1 MYPGIIIK
9 QKRQELG
16 MTLEE
21 LSQQTSFSIGYLS
34 KLERADSMPPLA
46 TLQKLAEVL
55 NINMMEL
62 LNLEQQPSETTDKD
76 IKINRRSKEPPHF
89 EEDDISHS
97 EALMSDYKNR
107 AIVPFLLTV
116 RPGETES
123 FSHDAEEFLYILEGE
138 ILLIYK
144 NKQYTLKK
152 GDSAYLDSRKPHR
165 FINQTNETVTILTAN
180 YIYRRF

>member
-9 QKRQELG
+9 QKRQKMK

-34 KLERADSMPPLA
+34 KLERAESMPPLA

-55 NINMMEL
+55 DINMLEL
-62 LNLEQQPSETTDKD
+62 LDPEQAPSETADKD
-76 IKINRRSKEPPHF
+76 IEICRSRIPEVLP
-89 EEDDISHS
+89 EGEVSRSESLMGSH
-97 EALMSDYKNR
+97 KNR
-107 AIVPFLLTV
+107 AILPFLLRV
-116 RPGETES
+116 NPGETET
-123 FSHDAEEFLYILEGE
+123 FTHDAEEFLYILEGE
-138 ILLIYK
+138 VLLVYK
-144 NKQYTLKK
+144 NRQFTLKK

-165 FINQTNETVTILTAN
+165 FINQTDSVVTILTAN

>member
-9 QKRQELG
+9 QNRLKMK

-34 KLERADSMPPLA
+34 KLERAESMPPLA

-55 NINMMEL
+55 DINMMDL
-62 LNLEQQPSETTDKD
+62 LDPQQSSPENADKD
-76 IKINRRSKEPPHF
+76 IEICRKLPAEPLPQG
-89 EEDDISHS
+89 EVSRS
-97 EALMSDYKNR
+97 EALMGSHKNR
-107 AIVPFLLTV
+107 AILPFLLRV
-116 RPGETES
+116 NPGETET
-123 FSHDAEEFLYILEGE
+123 FTHDAEEFLYILEGE

-144 NKQYTLKK
+144 NKQYTLKQ

-165 FINQTNETVTILTAN
+165 FLNQTDQPATILTAN